1 MAWAAFSRFA
11 SWFSE
16 SHKDAA
22 GRALAQRCR
31 ELAKEIHAEVCEAG
45 YNDSLGCFVQHY
57 GSDQVDASLLQI
69 VLTGFLP
76 PQDSRVHATVA
87 RIEKDLMRNGLLQR
101 YVSGCATDQLP
112 PGEGS
117 FLICSFWLVDAWLLM
132 GRREK
137 ARALYERLL
146 ALCNDVGLLAEQYDP
161 VSRRMLGNFPQAF
174 SHIGIV
180 NSAMNLEQAGDSA
193 PGPAR
198 AHTAKP

>member
-1 MAWAAFSRFA
+1 
-11 SWFSE
+11 
-16 SHKDAA
+16 
-22 GRALAQRCR
+22 
-31 ELAKEIHAEVCEAG
+31 
-45 YNDSLGCFVQHY
+45 VQHY
-57 GSDQVDASLLQI
+57 GADQVDASLLHI

-76 PQDSRVHATVA
+76 PQDSRVRATVA

-101 YVSGCATDQLP
+101 YISGCETDQLP

-132 GRREK
+132 GRRDE
-137 ARALYERLL
+137 ARTLYERLL

-161 VSRRMLGNFPQAF
+161 VAGRMLGNFPQAF

-198 AHTAKP
+198 ANTGKS